1 MMIKHMVMWNLQKK
15 AKGRTA
21 AENAKIIMER
31 LKALNGRIPGMK
43 MLEVGM
49 DFSRSPMSFDMG
61 LYSEFE
67 SRKALDDYQE
77 HPEHAAVRDFIF
89 EVIDGDI
96 VLLDY
101 EI

>member
-1 MMIKHMVMWNLQKK
+1 MWKLQKE
-15 AKGRTA
+15 AQGRTA

-31 LKALNGRIPGMK
+31 LNALNGLIPGMK

-49 DFSRSPMSFDMG
+49 DFSRSQMSFDMA

-77 HPEHAAVRDFIF
+77 NPDHGAVRDFIF
-89 EVIDGDI
+89 KVIEGQI
-96 VLLDY
+96 VLVDY